1 LVLSL
6 LIQHAILS
14 ALLPDED
21 KQHLMSSWV
30 SACTNGRRCPSM
42 SRGVLYQLG
51 KQKEQINKANCVSLF
66 AVRRACF
73 LQGPEQAPHRAQSQ
87 GTR

>member
-1 LVLSL
+1 
-6 LIQHAILS
+6 
-14 ALLPDED
+14 
-21 KQHLMSSWV
+21 
-30 SACTNGRRCPSM
+30 M

-66 AVRRACF
+66 AARRACF

-87 GTR
+87 GTRLLLSLFFSKIYFGEEPYAPMVPMEGLVTL